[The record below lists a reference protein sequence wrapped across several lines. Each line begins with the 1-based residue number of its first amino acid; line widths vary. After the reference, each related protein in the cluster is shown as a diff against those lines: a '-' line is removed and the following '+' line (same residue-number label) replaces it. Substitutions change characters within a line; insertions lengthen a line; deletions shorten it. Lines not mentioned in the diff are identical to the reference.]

1 MEKYIQIRD
10 MRTLPSYHNAL
21 ARLLYLHLA
30 CSCDISSYNVQ
41 RSTRV
46 LARELGCS
54 HSALRHALRQL
65 LEDDLCRVV
74 PTTQPTTQR
83 TTQQATHLHIV
94 RISELQPTND
104 TANDTAS
111 DTASDTHSKIIKQ
124 EITTTHTMR
133 ACGGELAN
141 LAAKEFGLD
150 AAASAAAVDA
160 FLRRQELKAKEW
172 ENKGD
177 AVAHFV
183 CWLEKRLP
191 RKPAAPVTDAAARS
205 AEYQRAKEEAAAA
218 TAADRQREEL
228 ERLLRW
234 KEQRVQTGLTS
245 GDAWESLCNRIGQ
258 LQKTMPHV

>member
-10 MRTLPSYHNAL
+10 MRGCPSYRNPL

-30 CSCDISSYNVQ
+30 CSCDISDYNVQ
-41 RSTRV
+41 RSTRT
-46 LARELGCS
+46 LARDLGCS

-65 LEDDLCRVV
+65 LDDDLCRVV
-74 PTTQPTTQR
+74 LTTQQATQP

-94 RISELQPTND
+94 KISELQPISD
-104 TANDTAS
+104 TANDTSS
-111 DTASDTHSKIIKQ
+111 DTANDTQVKIIKQ
-124 EITTTHTMR
+124 EKTTTHTMR

-141 LAAKEFGLD
+141 LAEKEFGLD
-150 AAASAAAVDA
+150 AAAGAAAVDA
-160 FLRRQELKAKEW
+160 FLRRQEIKAKEW

-191 RKPAAPVTDAAARS
+191 RKQPAPVTDAAARS
-205 AEYQRAKEEAAAA
+205 AEYQRAKEAAAA
-218 TAADRQREEL
+218 ANEADKQREEL

-245 GDAWESLCNRIGQ
+245 GDAWESLCSRIEQ
-258 LQKTMPHV
+258 LQTSIAK

>member
-74 PTTQPTTQR
+74 PTTQQATQR

-104 TANDTAS
+104 TAS
-111 DTASDTHSKIIKQ
+111 DTPCDTPCDTHSKIIKQ
-124 EITTTHTMR
+124 EKTTTHTMR

-150 AAASAAAVDA
+150 AAAAAAAVDA
-160 FLRRQELKAKEW
+160 FLRRQEIKAKEW

-218 TAADRQREEL
+218 DQADKQREEL
-228 ERLLRW
+228 ARLLRW

-245 GDAWESLCNRIGQ
+245 GDAWESLCNRISQ
-258 LQKTMPHV
+258 LQKTTSHV